1 MSYVDPNY
9 KTKKAFKQAVQD
21 GVEHS
26 TYNPSGMFPAPQSG
40 TDVIEGP
47 HYPQPHKWYAK
58 VSVQD
63 GVVVKVIS

>member
-9 KTKKAFKQAVQD
+9 KTKKAFKQAVQN

-26 TYNPSGMFPAPQSG
+26 TYNPSGMFPTNQSG